1 MERRMCPRYPVSVGI
16 EITDVDSR
24 TFSRGNT
31 TDVSLSG
38 CYVATI
44 FPLPVGATVD
54 LKLWIYD
61 SSIKGRGSVQTCH
74 PGVGMG
80 IKFTDLPREAIGRL
94 DDYLHAAVLVPAD
107 EPLLAYI
114 R

>member
-1 MERRMCPRYPVSVGI
+1 MERRNCTRYPVAVEI
-16 EITDVDSR
+16 EVTEMASR
-24 TFSRGNT
+24 TPSRGST

-44 FPLPVGATVD
+44 FPLPTGATVD
-54 LKLWIYD
+54 VKMWLDD
-61 SSIKGRGSVQTCH
+61 SNINGHGSVQTCH

-80 IKFTDLPREAIGRL
+80 IKFTNLPREAMRRL
-94 DDYLHAAVLVPAD
+94 DSYLHGASSVSPGETALP
-107 EPLLAYI
+107 YI

>member
-1 MERRMCPRYPVSVGI
+1 MERRNCQRYPVSVEI
-16 EITDVDSR
+16 EVTEIASR
-24 TFSRGNT
+24 TPTRGNT

-44 FPLPVGATVD
+44 FPLPTGAKVD
-54 LKLWIYD
+54 LKMWID
-61 SSIKGRGSVQTCH
+61 DCNIKGYGSVQTCH

-80 IKFTDLPREAIGRL
+80 IKFTNLPREAMRRL
-94 DDYLHAAVLVPAD
+94 DNYLHGAGSVSPGEALQHC
-107 EPLLAYI
+107 I

>member
-1 MERRMCPRYPVSVGI
+1 MERRNCPRYPLSVEI
-16 EITDVDSR
+16 EVREMAGQIP
-24 TFSRGNT
+24 SRGHT

-44 FPLPVGATVD
+44 FPLPIGTVVD
-54 LKLWIYD
+54 LEMWMDDCK
-61 SSIKGRGSVQTCH
+61 IKGCGSVQTCH

-80 IKFTDLPREAIGRL
+80 IRFTNLTRDTMRRL
-94 DDYLHAAVLVPAD
+94 DNYLHSANSVSPEEMLQP
-107 EPLLAYI
+107 YI

>member
-1 MERRMCPRYPVSVGI
+1 MERRNSTRYPVSVEI
-16 EITDVDSR
+16 EVTEMASR
-24 TFSRGNT
+24 TPSRGNT

-44 FPLPVGATVD
+44 FPLPTGATVD
-54 LKLWIYD
+54 LKMWID
-61 SSIKGRGSVQTCH
+61 DCNINGHGSVQTCH

-80 IKFTDLPREAIGRL
+80 LKFTSLPHEAVRRL
-94 DDYLHAAVLVPAD
+94 NNYLHGASSASSGETVQP
-107 EPLLAYI
+107 YI

>member
-1 MERRMCPRYPVSVGI
+1 MDRRNFQRYPVSVEI
-16 EITDVDSR
+16 EVTEKDSR
-24 TFSRGNT
+24 TPSRGNT

-44 FPLPVGATVD
+44 FPLPTGATVD
-54 LKLWIYD
+54 LKMWIED
-61 SSIKGRGSVQTCH
+61 CNIKGHGLVQTCH

-80 IKFTDLPREAIGRL
+80 IKFTSLQSDAKRRL
-94 DDYLHAAVLVPAD
+94 GDYLHGASALAVEGTLQP
-107 EPLLAYI
+107 YI

>member
-1 MERRMCPRYPVSVGI
+1 MERRLCQRYPLSVEI
-16 EITDVDSR
+16 EVTEMASH
-24 TFSRGNT
+24 TPSRGNT

-44 FPLPVGATVD
+44 FPLPAGATVD
-54 LKLWIYD
+54 LKLWIED
-61 SSIKGRGSVQTCH
+61 GNIKGHGSVQTCH

-80 IKFTDLPREAIGRL
+80 IKFTSLTRDAMRRL
-94 DDYLHAAVLVPAD
+94 DNYLHAASSASPGETLQP
-107 EPLLAYI
+107 YI